1 MSESQNHVVPIPG
14 PPPEEQHQEPKEGQ
28 NHVVPIP
35 GPPPEEQ
42 HQKPKEG
49 QIFSPS
55 PVLEHRRGWEGNDSN
70 TLIVVATLITALTY
84 QLGTNIPGGCWQD
97 DEHGHVAGDPIMR
110 DKHRKRYWLFMTAS
124 WVGFGSSMLM
134 TVYLL
139 TGVPVESRRVRWPFV
154 VAYSSLML
162 TFITSQPRT
171 SLAMDLALWVC
182 LLLFLWVA
190 ISFKNWEERV
200 KNSFKRTP

>member
-1 MSESQNHVVPIPG
+1 MSEPQNHVVPTSPSPEEQPQPPKESQVTSP
-14 PPPEEQHQEPKEGQ
+14 PPPEH
-28 NHVVPIP
+28 
-35 GPPPEEQ
+35 
-42 HQKPKEG
+42 
-49 QIFSPS
+49 
-55 PVLEHRRGWEGNDSN
+55 LRGWEGNESN
-70 TLIVVATLITALTY
+70 TLLVVATLITALTY

-97 DEHGHVAGDPIMR
+97 DGHGHTAGDPIMR

-139 TGVPVESRRVRWPFV
+139 TGVPVKSRRVRWPFV

-200 KNSFKRTP
+200 KNSFKRIR